1 AAVYAVKACEVK
13 TDGGRIEASFSGA
26 TVGPFAGS
34 LRYTVYKGTNLIRQ
48 EIVASTD
55 RPSVAYKYDAGL
67 KGLAIQSGSRAA
79 WRDVANTWQSY
90 FFGGAVNQSEVP
102 VRASNRVLL
111 VERDKAG
118 TIAAFPPPHTFFW
131 AREVA
136 TNLGYTFYRKD
147 SDNAFAFGVRQAER
161 EETPEYDQNFA
172 LYSARP
178 GTTQRMALYLYPSAE
193 PAQATLDAG
202 PRAGRARPR
211 ARLHPRQHVQAARR
225 LPGDEPPLSHGP
237 RAAADARRQPRRRHP
252 RSRRASRARP
262 QHREPDRLGR
272 DRRRWR
278 QRQ

>member
-67 KGLAIQSGSRAA
+67 KGLAIQSGSRAV
-79 WRDVANTWQSY
+79 WRDIANAWQSS
-90 FFGGAVNQSEVP
+90 FFGGAVNQAEVP

-111 VERDKAG
+111 VERDNAG

-136 TNLGYTFYRKD
+136 TNLGYTCHRKD
-147 SDNAFAFGVRQAER
+147 SAAGFPCGGRRAER
-161 EETPEYDQNFA
+161 EEPPEYNKIFA

-178 GTTQRMALYLYPSAE
+178 ATTQRMPVFLYPSPDA
-193 PAQATLDAG
+193 AQATLDSVLAFT
-202 PRAGRARPR
+202 
-211 ARLHPRQHVQAARR
+211 H
-225 LPGDEPPLSHGP
+225 GDKYKPLSGY
-237 RAAADARRQPRRRHP
+237 QV
-252 RSRRASRARP
+252 
-262 QHREPDRLGR
+262 
-272 DRRRWR
+272 
-278 QRQ
+278 